1 MRLHRVELTGF
12 GPFRETQ
19 TVDFDAFAS
28 AGIFLISGR
37 TGAGKSSILDGVTFA
52 LYGGVPRYD
61 TGEKRLRSDHCEPG
75 DPTWVRLEFTVADRR
90 LRVLRA
96 PDYERPAKRG
106 GGTTTEPARA
116 ELSELVGGEWVGL
129 AARPR
134 DVGILLDEILGLNQS
149 QFQQV
154 ILLAQNRFSRFLLA
168 GNAERQGLLRTL
180 FDSHRFE
187 RYRAELEERRRTAE
201 HELDLAGSRVTT
213 LLQRAEATA
222 AAADVAGESEAAGGT
237 LADRIAALERAVER
251 AAYRAESRERDRE
264 SADAVAS
271 SAARE
276 HARLT
281 ELARAQAELAR
292 ARALLQEHE
301 NEAPAIAE
309 AAARL
314 DAARAAD
321 QLRGTLAALD
331 RAAAADDAAAAG
343 LAAAEEAWTRLLDEG
358 PIGDDP
364 SGDDPADIAERL
376 TGMLALW
383 RAALAQEEAL
393 PALEAAR
400 ADAAAAV
407 GAAELELA
415 DLARRGDELPA
426 ELSALD
432 AALEPLAETAGA
444 VDALRAA
451 RDERR
456 RRRAAAAEAETLAV
470 TAAAAEAA
478 YAAAAEAAAHAATG
492 VAALLRRRLEGYAGE
507 LSSALVDGAPCPVCG
522 SAEHPHPAPA
532 GDEPVTDARFAE
544 AERTR
549 DRTAA
554 EQARAA
560 DAAAAAREAY
570 ATARARAGGL
580 DLERADGE
588 LADADAELATAESAA
603 TQRAQLVARRAELV
617 AQERSLAAGV
627 ERAGAALA
635 AARER
640 EAVARERLDAAA
652 EAVAIARGDTSSV
665 GDRIRR
671 AEGVRDTARRLTDA
685 RAEAARRAAE
695 RSEAAELLAAELAAS
710 VFDGIDAVRAAA
722 LDRDG
727 QEALETRIREHDS
740 ALTATR
746 RRLLELELELAGHGD
761 EPADTAAAA
770 AAAAA
775 ADIVRTAAIEAW
787 RDARNLHESLRDAL
801 REIDE
806 AHTSVAAQAA
816 RTEAVVRLADTV
828 AGRAPNTMKMDLETF
843 VLAAELEEIVAAANV
858 RLAEMSSGRY
868 TLLHSDARLAR
879 GAASGLGIE
888 VMDAYTGR
896 ARPPQSLS
904 GGESFLAS
912 LALALGLAEV
922 VTARAGGVRLDTLF
936 IDEGFGSLDAETL
949 ELAMRTLDELRA
961 GGRTVGVISHV
972 EAMQQQL
979 SAQVR
984 VEASAGGASTIVQD
998 VQVAAPSA
1006 S

>member
-180 FDSHRFE
+180 FDSRRFE
-187 RYRAELEERRRTAE
+187 QYRAELDERRRAAE

-222 AAADVAGESEAAGGT
+222 AAADVAGGSEADAGT

-264 SADAVAS
+264 AADVAAS

-292 ARALLQEHE
+292 SRALLQEHE

-321 QLRGTLAALD
+321 RLRATLAALD
-331 RAAAADDAAAAG
+331 RAVMADDAAAAG
-343 LAAAEEAWTRLLDEG
+343 LAAAEEAWTRLLD
-358 PIGDDP
+358 DDP
-364 SGDDPADIAERL
+364 SGDDPADTAERL
-376 TGMLALW
+376 TGLLAVW

-400 ADAAAAV
+400 ADAADAV
-407 GAAELELA
+407 RAAELELA

-432 AALEPLAETAGA
+432 AALEPLAEIAGA

-456 RRRAAAAEAETLAV
+456 DRRAAAADAETLAV
-470 TAAAAEAA
+470 TAAAADTA
-478 YAAAAEAAAHAATG
+478 YAAAADAAAGAATA

-532 GDEPVTDARFAE
+532 GDEPVTDARFAD

-554 EQARAA
+554 EQAQAG

-570 ATARARAGGL
+570 STARARAGGL
-580 DLERADGE
+580 DLERAEAE

-603 TQRAQLVARRAELV
+603 TQRAGLVARRAELV
-617 AQERSLAAGV
+617 AQERSLAAAV
-627 ERAGAALA
+627 ERAGATLA

-652 EAVAIARGDTSSV
+652 ESVARARGDAPSV
-665 GDRIRR
+665 GDRIRQ
-671 AEGVRDTARRLTDA
+671 AEGVRDTARRLADA
-685 RAEAARRAAE
+685 RAEASRRAAE
-695 RSEAAELLAAELAAS
+695 RSEAAGLLAAGLAAS
-710 VFDGIDAVRAAA
+710 VFDDVDAVRVAA

-727 QEALETRIREHDS
+727 QEALEARIREHDS

-746 RRLLELELELAGHGD
+746 RRLLELELELAGRDD

-775 ADIVRTAAIEAW
+775 ADIARTAAIEAE
-787 RDARNLHESLRDAL
+787 RDARNLSLGLRDAL
-801 REIDE
+801 REIDD
-806 AHTSVAAQAA
+806 AHAAVAAQTA

-998 VQVAAPSA
+998 VHVAAPSA